1 MTIEHADSVE
11 LLKTAEP
18 AIRVTRHWQNSKFV
32 QTIRLSADGDQVD
45 VENDI
50 DWHESHMLLKA
61 AFPLAATRPFATYE
75 IPYGID
81 RPADHAQ
88 QLVGEGAV

>member
-1 MTIEHADSVE
+1 M
-11 LLKTAEP
+11 
-18 AIRVTRHWQNSKFV
+18 
-32 QTIRLSADGDQVD
+32 QTIGLSAEGDEVNVD
-45 VENDI
+45 NHF
-50 DWHESHMLLKA
+50 DWHESHVLLKA
-61 AFPLAATRPFATYE
+61 AFPLAASGPFATYE